1 MQPKMTTQTYNILKN
16 WKQYPRNMVQM
27 VRTTTNSTVGEVVL
41 INFDGNKADL
51 TGTEIVLVDGK
62 DGWENY
68 NTKFYQCQKM
78 GHYTSICPEK
88 VEKDEGLQLLMDEFS
103 GEDVHGL

>member
-1 MQPKMTTQTYNILKN
+1 MAREGSLVYDFLLGADKNIFEKLMEDLENSYDQEEYMQPKMMTQTYNILKN

-62 DGWENY
+62 DGWEN
-68 NTKFYQCQKM
+68 
-78 GHYTSICPEK
+78 
-88 VEKDEGLQLLMDEFS
+88 
-103 GEDVHGL
+103 